1 MLANNT
7 LLLTPEALGKSRFTR
22 TGFSEFTSNLI
33 YDTFQA
39 ITSTMIEQEQ
49 NLNELQ
55 ESINLSPEEFAQNNL
70 QGGDVE
76 EFMDNNPQLELEFE
90 EARLM
95 LAQQQLSALK
105 AMATHNVPKIIVDSG
120 TIRSSLLF
128 SFSSDEN
135 VQQPNGNFVPKAT
148 VRPPSIKSAEK
159 NWAGSI
165 SGAVE
170 IKFRVIDNTTNTENL

>member
-1 MLANNT
+1 MLAHNT
-7 LLLTPEALGKSRFTR
+7 ILLTPEALGKSRFTR
-22 TGFSEFTSNLI
+22 TGFSEFTSSLI

-39 ITSTMIEQEQ
+39 ITAAMTEQEQ

-55 ESINLSPEEFAQNNL
+55 ESTRLSPEEYAQYHL
-70 QGGDVE
+70 QGGDVD
-76 EFMDNNPQLELEFE
+76 EFIDQNPQLELSFE

-95 LAQQQLSALK
+95 LAQQQLNALK
-105 AMATHNVPKIIVDSG
+105 AIATRDVPRIKVNSG

-135 VQQPNGNFVPKAT
+135 VQQPNGSFMPKAT
-148 VRPPSIKSAEK
+148 VRPPSINSAEK
-159 NWAGSI
+159 TWAGSI

-170 IKFRVIDNTTNTENL
+170 INFSITDNTTET